1 MKKTSNHAKKRLNKP
16 KKIAEGDL
24 QKISGGSGKW
34 DESWR
39 EDQRRK
45 EENDYNNTHFK
56 D

>member
-1 MKKTSNHAKKRLNKP
+1 MKKTGKHLKNRSNKTS
-16 KKIAEGDL
+16 KIAEHDL

-34 DESWR
+34 DDSWR
-39 EDQRRK
+39 EEQRRK

>member
-1 MKKTSNHAKKRLNKP
+1 MKKTPAHSQKRLNKT
-16 KKIAEGDL
+16 KKIAEKDL

-34 DESWR
+34 NDSWR
-39 EDQRRK
+39 EDQRSK